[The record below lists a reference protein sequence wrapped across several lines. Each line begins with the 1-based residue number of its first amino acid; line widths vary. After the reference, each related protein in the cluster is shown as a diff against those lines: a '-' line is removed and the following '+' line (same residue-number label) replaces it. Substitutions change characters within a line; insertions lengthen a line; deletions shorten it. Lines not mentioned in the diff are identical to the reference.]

1 MWTKVL
7 LQRLVA
13 LAILGAYSRS
23 TFPEDQMDF
32 SDDLKHL
39 LHLDKDRPA
48 DAGTESPSPAAN
60 TATAG
65 PAGLPAQSGSP
76 TAAPQTSTPAAQGRA
91 LLIHGYSA
99 NWQAFLPWKAALS
112 AAGIAT
118 ETISVGNYVTLNNE
132 VTIKDLGEAF
142 DRALR
147 MTKFASEIPGD
158 AWTFD
163 AVVHSTGMLV
173 LRQWLTS
180 DPYLPSDE
188 RSRIRRLKH
197 LVGLAPATFGSPQA
211 KKGRSWLGALVKGN
225 HSLGPDFLNA
235 GDMVLD
241 GLELASKYTWDLA
254 HKDMLGLTPL
264 YDKGDGTPYVAVFIG
279 NVPYSGIS
287 AVANS
292 PGCDGTVRWAGCALD
307 TRKVTL
313 DFRRHPQL
321 DPKDATKRVVISDW
335 SSDRLSAPMIAV
347 DEQNHGTIIAN
358 PKPEVVSLVH
368 GFFGIAN
375 KDEYDEWE
383 TRALMFGAPSRA
395 KMDTSDSV
403 ADGAG
408 WQQLWIHMVD
418 DHGDGVTDY
427 NIQLYYGDSL
437 TESDDPEKESVKL
450 IADTYSSDSSYRC
463 FYVHLTQEMLELQAN
478 KKKMWMELIASSG
491 SELIEYEAYTGSAD
505 DPLRLAIDSQ
515 DPTVNKPVKMD
526 ITALT
531 EGGESLFYPYTT
543 TLLEVFVEREPMP
556 LGTVSNLFTFPG

>member
-1 MWTKVL
+1 MSL
-7 LQRLVA
+7 
-13 LAILGAYSRS
+13 
-23 TFPEDQMDF
+23 

-39 LHLDKDRPA
+39 LHLDKDKPA
-48 DAGTESPSPAAN
+48 DDRTELPAVDGDA
-60 TATAG
+60 APEGAPG
-65 PAGLPAQSGSP
+65 MLPAQSGSP
-76 TAAPQTSTPAAQGRA
+76 TAAPQTPTPAAQGRV

-99 NWQAFLPWKAALS
+99 NWEAFLPWRDALYS
-112 AAGIAT
+112 AGIAT
-118 ETISVGNYVTLNNE
+118 ATISVGNYVTLNNE

-147 MTKFASEIPGD
+147 MTNFAGEIPADG
-158 AWTFD
+158 WTFD

-180 DPYLPSDE
+180 DPYPPSDK

-225 HSLGPDFLNA
+225 HTMGPDFLNA

-241 GLELASKYTWDLA
+241 GLELASEYTWDLA
-254 HKDMLGLTPL
+254 LNDMVGPAPL
-264 YDKGDGTPYVAVFIG
+264 YDKGDGTPYAAVFIG

-313 DFRRHPQL
+313 DFRRHAQL
-321 DPKDATKRVVISDW
+321 DPADPTKRVVISDW
-335 SSDRLSAPMIAV
+335 SSERLSAPMIAV
-347 DEQNHGTIIAN
+347 DAQNHGTIISN

-368 GFFGIAN
+368 DFFGIRS
-375 KDEYDEWE
+375 KDEYDAWE
-383 TRALMFGAPSRA
+383 TRALAFGAPSKA
-395 KMDTSDSV
+395 KMDTSDGVS
-403 ADGAG
+403 DGAG

-427 NIQLYYGDSL
+427 NIQLYYGNEL
-437 TESDDPEKESVKL
+437 TESDDPAKEGVKL

-463 FYVHLTQEMLELQAN
+463 FYIHLTQEMLELKADN
-478 KKKMWMELIASSG
+478 KKMWLELIASSG
-491 SELIEYEAYTGSAD
+491 SALIEYEAYTGSAN
-505 DPLRLAIDSQ
+505 DPLRLAIDSH
-515 DPTVNKPVKMD
+515 DSMVNKPVKMD

-531 EGGESLFYPYTT
+531 EGGGSLFYPYTT
-543 TLLEVFVEREPMP
+543 TFMEVFVQREPMP
-556 LGTVSNLFTFPG
+556 LGKVSDLFTFPG

>member
-1 MWTKVL
+1 
-7 LQRLVA
+7 
-13 LAILGAYSRS
+13 
-23 TFPEDQMDF
+23 MDL
-32 SDDLKHL
+32 SDDLKRL
-39 LHLDKDRPA
+39 FHLDKDKPA
-48 DAGTESPSPAAN
+48 EDVTEAPAVAGDAAA
-60 TATAG
+60 G
-65 PAGLPAQSGSP
+65 VSGLPSQSGSP
-76 TAAPQTSTPAAQGRA
+76 TAAPQTPTPAAQGRV

-118 ETISVGNYVTLNNE
+118 QTINVGNYVTLNNE

-147 MTKFASEIPGD
+147 MTKFASAIPSDG
-158 AWTFD
+158 WTFD

-180 DPYLPSDE
+180 DPYPLSDV

-211 KKGRSWLGALVKGN
+211 EKGRSWLGALVKGN
-225 HSLGPDFLNA
+225 KALGPDFLNA

-241 GLELASKYTWDLA
+241 GLELASRYTWDLA
-254 HKDMLGLTPL
+254 HKDMLGSAPL

-279 NVPYSGIS
+279 NVPYGGIS

-321 DPKDATKRVVISDW
+321 DPKDPAKRVVISDW

-358 PKPEVVSLVH
+358 PDPQVVSLVH
-368 GFFGIAN
+368 DFFGVRN
-375 KDEYDEWE
+375 KDEYDAWE
-383 TRALMFGAPSRA
+383 TRALTFGAPSKA
-395 KMDTSDSV
+395 MMDTSDGV

-418 DHGDGVTDY
+418 DHGDGVMDY

-437 TESDDPEKESVKL
+437 AESDDPAKESVKL

-463 FYVHLTQEMLELQAN
+463 FYIHLTQEMLDLKTN
-478 KKKMWMELIASSG
+478 NKKMWLELIASSG
-491 SELIEYEAYTGSAD
+491 SELIEYEAYTSSAN
-505 DPLRLAIDSQ
+505 DPQRLAIDSH
-515 DPTVNKPVKMD
+515 DPVANKPVKMD
-526 ITALT
+526 ITELT
-531 EGGESLFYPYTT
+531 AGGDSLFYPYTT

-556 LGTVSNLFTFPG
+556 LGAVSNLFTFPG